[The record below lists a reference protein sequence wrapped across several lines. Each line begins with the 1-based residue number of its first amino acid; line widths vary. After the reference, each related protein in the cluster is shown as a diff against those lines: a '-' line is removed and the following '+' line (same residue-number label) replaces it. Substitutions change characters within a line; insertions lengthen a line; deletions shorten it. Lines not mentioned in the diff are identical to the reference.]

1 MGFCLKMCIGC
12 RPGLGVVY
20 FFCARAPHDHRLSV
34 PERSE
39 GTEVSKM
46 AIREETVFWEFRG
59 FPGAAWF
66 LEPTAEEFW

>member
-1 MGFCLKMCIGC
+1 MPSICEKS
-12 RPGLGVVY
+12 
-20 FFCARAPHDHRLSV
+20 AAESSV

-66 LEPTAEEFW
+66 LKPTAEEFW